1 MRDGTRRRWRLGEA
15 AMAMVGARRT
25 SVAVVAKGDEWT
37 GRGTVRAGQPS
48 LSHRGDDTAPLESS
62 MGRWLVRRHERHRNS
77 CRGRTSKG
85 RPGKRQQRWESCDPE
100 PERSRPSRSSPSS
113 AAGCGA
119 SATSSASPP
128 TSQGPAGSPAV
139 GIADPGS
146 PAASPSAWPTITP
159 LSASWVKPAADAKDH
174 GLQARADRVDRRR
187 GLRGDLQAGLVRVIR
202 GLQREEA
209 ELGRDLV
216 VHGRPAEV
224 GRPARQAQ
232 GVLRCAGSVGQGL
245 DEPRPDPD
253 DHLRRG
259 PAEAGD
265 DLQGRLAEGNLER
278 NQHGGDRQAHLDRA
292 RGLRDPIP
300 PLWRQGLPERLD
312 EDRRP
317 TVPGGA
323 HEAPGQESRAHQDDE
338 RIDAIGHAHAYDAR
352 RGVRGSRSGAV
363 HPTAPSAPSSC
374 APTTPTASPRS
385 RSS

>member
-1 MRDGTRRRWRLGEA
+1 M
-15 AMAMVGARRT
+15 
-25 SVAVVAKGDEWT
+25 
-37 GRGTVRAGQPS
+37 
-48 LSHRGDDTAPLESS
+48 
-62 MGRWLVRRHERHRNS
+62 
-77 CRGRTSKG
+77 
-85 RPGKRQQRWESCDPE
+85 
-100 PERSRPSRSSPSS
+100 RSRSTTLT
-113 AAGCGA
+113 ALAIVILVCAGCGA
-119 SATSSASPP
+119 SATLVRVTADQSR
-128 TSQGPAGSPAV
+128 TRGLAGSGHRRSRLGRGVTLSVADAHAAV
-139 GIADPGS
+139 GVVGQAGGRCQ
-146 PAASPSAWPTITP
+146 
-159 LSASWVKPAADAKDH
+159 DH
-174 GLQARADRVDRRR
+174 GLQGRADRVDRRR
-187 GLRGDLQAGLVRVIR
+187 GLRGDIQAGVVGVIR
-202 GLQREEA
+202 GLQLEEA
-209 ELGRDLV
+209 ELDRDLV

-259 PAEAGD
+259 PAEAGH

-292 RGLRDPIP
+292 RGLCDPIP

-317 TVPGGA
+317 AVRRRA

-338 RIDAIGHAHAYDAR
+338 RIGAIGHAHAYDAR

-363 HPTAPSAPSSC
+363 RPTAPSAHSSC
-374 APTTPTASPRS
+374 APTTPTASPHS